1 LRTSFFKM
9 AIIQKIQKQTGC
21 LLLVIGV
28 AMIAFVLTDL
38 ISTRTSIFGG
48 NENVVAEISG
58 EKIDYNDLNGRYET
72 MVNNLKINNPDMEVN
87 EEMREAYREQAWNEL
102 IQDKIIKK
110 EHNKLGLVI
119 SGAEM
124 VDITVGDNTHPRV
137 KQAFA
142 DQNSQV
148 FDKNRFIKFIQE
160 DIEAD
165 EELKYK
171 WLTFFENPIKDE
183 MIGQKYATLLKS
195 AVFTNKLDAEIS
207 FIENNHAISAQMV
220 SIPFSSISDS
230 AVVYDD
236 SDLKSYLNKNK
247 EKYKQEASADVD
259 FVLFNVTP
267 SAKDSQEVQSW
278 AVNNTEKFKRAENDS
293 TFVDV
298 MGSEAFFDNTYKNR
312 GNYPVEVENLLF
324 SVDSGTVIGP
334 FYGNGKWS
342 VYKVSGI
349 SNDTVS
355 SMSSSHVLILIEAG
369 DSAAAIT
376 KARITMAE
384 IKAGTK
390 DFATEAMKNFD
401 GSGTNGGSLGW
412 LKENDMNF
420 GEKFS
425 TELFRHSQGD
435 MYILTDER
443 GVHIV
448 KVTGG
453 KSRKT
458 IKVAELTRTI
468 EAGTETDKEAY
479 QKAGEFAS
487 AAMNK
492 KDFDKIIT
500 DKGYIKRVAEKVQE
514 KDKTIP
520 GLSTA
525 SNVIRWI
532 YNPETEKDAIS
543 EVMEVDGK
551 YLVAKLK
558 IKREEGTATM
568 EDVKDQLIA
577 EVVKE
582 KKSEKIAVKFEKAL
596 KAAKNMDALAKALNT
611 TVQDIP
617 NQSFGGGYVPF
628 AGNDLKLL
636 GTMFG
641 LEEKKMSSIVIGD
654 QGIYVIEVT
663 GKVQAPE
670 LPNLQET
677 QRAMLDEIKIRT
689 EGLILDALKSGAK
702 IKDFR
707 YKYF

>member
-1 LRTSFFKM
+1 M

-38 ISTRTSIFGG
+38 ISTRTSFFGG
-48 NENVVAEISG
+48 DENSVAEIGG

-102 IQDKIIKK
+102 IQEKIIKK
-110 EHNKLGLVI
+110 EHDKIGLTI

-142 DQNSQV
+142 DQNTQV
-148 FDKNRFIKFIQE
+148 FDKSRFVKFIQE

-171 WLTFFENPIKDE
+171 WLTFFENPIKE
-183 MIGQKYATLLKS
+183 EIIGQKYASLLRS
-195 AVFTNKLDAEIS
+195 AIYMNKLDAEMN
-207 FIENNHAISAQMV
+207 FVENNHAISAQMV
-220 SIPFSSISDS
+220 SIPFTSISDS

-247 EKYKQEASADVD
+247 DKYKQEASADLD
-259 FVLFNVTP
+259 YVLFNVTP
-267 SAKDSQEVQSW
+267 SVKDSQEVKSW
-278 AVNNTEKFKRAENDS
+278 AENNIENFKKATNDS
-293 TFVDV
+293 TFVDI
-298 MGSEAFFDNTYKNR
+298 MGSETFFDNTFKNR
-312 GNYPVEVENLLF
+312 GNFPLEVEGLLF
-324 SVDSGTVIGP
+324 AVDSGTVVGP
-334 FYGNGKWS
+334 FYNNGKWS

-349 SNDTVS
+349 SNDTVT
-355 SMSSSHVLILIEAG
+355 SMSASHILIMIESG
-369 DSAAAIT
+369 DSIGAMT
-376 KARITMAE
+376 KAKNLMAE
-384 IKAGTK
+384 LKAGTK
-390 DFATEAMKNFD
+390 DFATEASRNFD

-412 LKENDMNF
+412 IKENSSNY
-420 GEKFS
+420 GEKF
-425 TELFRHSQGD
+425 TNELFRHAQGD
-435 MYILTDER
+435 MYTILDER
-443 GVHIV
+443 GVHVV

-453 KSRKT
+453 KSRKS

-468 EAGTETDKEAY
+468 EAGNETDKEAY

-487 AAMNK
+487 AALNK
-492 KDFDKIIT
+492 KDFDKLIT
-500 DKGYIKRVAEKVQE
+500 DKGLIKRVAEKVQE

-525 SNVIRWI
+525 STVIRWI
-532 YNPETEKDAIS
+532 YNPDTEKGAIS

-558 IKREEGTATM
+558 IKRKEGTATID
-568 EDVKDQLIA
+568 DVREQLVA
-577 EVVKE
+577 EVIKE
-582 KKSEKIAVKFEKAL
+582 KKAEKITEKFDKAL
-596 KAAKNMDALAKALNT
+596 ASAKTMDALAKALNT
-611 TVQDIP
+611 NVQDIP

-636 GTMFG
+636 GIMFG
-641 LEEKKMSSIVIGD
+641 LQEKKMSSVIAGD
-654 QGIYVIEVT
+654 QGVYVIEVT
-663 GKVQAPE
+663 GKVQSPE
-670 LPNLQET
+670 LPNLVEA
-677 QRAMLDEIKIRT
+677 QRAMMDELKVRA
-689 EGLILDALKSGAK
+689 EGQMLEALKTNAK
-702 IKDFR
+702 IKDYR
-707 YKYF
+707 YKYY

>member
-1 LRTSFFKM
+1 M

-102 IQDKIIKK
+102 IQEKIIKK
-110 EHNKLGLVI
+110 EHNKIGLVV

-171 WLTFFENPIKDE
+171 WLTFFETPIKDE
-183 MIGQKYATLLKS
+183 IVGQKYATLLKS
-195 AVFTNKLDAEIS
+195 AVFINKLDAEVN
-207 FIENNHAISAQMV
+207 FVENNHAISAQMV
-220 SIPFSSISDS
+220 SIPFSTISDS

-247 EKYKQEASADVD
+247 DKYKQEASADLD

-267 SAKDSQEVQSW
+267 SAKDSQEVKNW
-278 AVNNTEKFKRAENDS
+278 AMTNMEKFKIVKNDS
-293 TFVDV
+293 TYVDIS
-298 MGSEAFFDNTYKNR
+298 GSETFFDNTYKNR
-312 GNYPVEVENLLF
+312 GSFPAEVENFLF
-324 SVDSGTVIGP
+324 SVDSGTVVGP
-334 FYGNGKWS
+334 YYNNGKWT
-342 VYKVSGI
+342 VYKLSGI
-349 SNDTVS
+349 SYDTVN
-355 SMSSSHVLILIEAG
+355 SMSASHILIMIEAG
-369 DSAAAIT
+369 DSNAALA
-376 KARITMAE
+376 KARATMAE

-390 DFATEAMKNFD
+390 DFATEAANNFD
-401 GSGTNGGSLGW
+401 GSGTNGGSVGW
-412 LKENDMNF
+412 IKEGNYNL
-420 GEKFS
+420 GEKF
-425 TELFRHSQGD
+425 TKEIFRHNLGD
-435 MYILTDER
+435 MYVMLDER

-448 KVTGG
+448 KITGG

-487 AAMNK
+487 AAANN
-492 KDFDKIIT
+492 KDFDKLIT
-500 DKGYIKRVAEKVQE
+500 DKGYIKRVADKIQE

-520 GLSTA
+520 GLSSA
-525 SNVIRWI
+525 SSVIRWV

-558 IKREEGTATM
+558 LKRKEGTATI
-568 EDVKDQLIA
+568 EDVKDQLVV

-582 KKSEKIAVKFEKAL
+582 KKAEKITANFEKAMTS
-596 KAAKNMDALAKALNT
+596 AKSMDALAKALNT
-611 TVQDIP
+611 NVQDIP

-641 LEEKKMSSIVIGD
+641 LKEKKMSPIVTGD
-654 QGIYVIEVT
+654 QGIYVVEVT
-663 GKVQAPE
+663 GKVQSPE
-670 LPNLQET
+670 LPNVKET
-677 QRAMLDEIKIRT
+677 QRAMLDEVKTRA
-689 EGLILDALKSGAK
+689 EGQILEALKSGAN

>member
-1 LRTSFFKM
+1 
-9 AIIQKIQKQTGC
+9 
-21 LLLVIGV
+21 
-28 AMIAFVLTDL
+28 MIAFVLTDL

-72 MVNNLKINNPDMEVN
+72 MVNNLKLNNPDMEVN

-102 IQDKIIKK
+102 IQEKIIKK
-110 EHNKLGLVI
+110 EHNKLGLVV

-142 DQNSQV
+142 DQNTQV
-148 FDKNRFIKFIQE
+148 FDKSRFIKFIQE

-165 EELKYK
+165 DELKYK
-171 WLTFFENPIKDE
+171 WLTFFETPIKDE
-183 MIGQKYATLLKS
+183 IIGQKYATLLKS
-195 AVFTNKLDAEIS
+195 AVFMNKLDAEVY
-207 FIENNHAISAQMV
+207 FTENNHAISAQMV
-220 SIPFSSISDS
+220 SIPYSTISDS

-236 SDLKSYLNKNK
+236 SDLKSYLSSNKDK
-247 EKYKQEASADVD
+247 FKQEASGDID
-259 FVLFNVTP
+259 YVLFNVTP
-267 SAKDSQEVQSW
+267 SAKDSQEVKRW
-278 AVNNTEKFKRAENDS
+278 AENNMENFKKVENDS

-298 MGSEAFFDNTYKNR
+298 SGSETFFDNTFKNR
-312 GNYPVEVENLLF
+312 GNFPIEVEGLLF
-324 SVDSGTVIGP
+324 SVDSGTVVGP
-334 FYGNGKWS
+334 YYNNGKWT

-349 SNDTVS
+349 SNDTVT
-355 SMSSSHVLILIEAG
+355 SMSSSHILIMIETG
-369 DSAAAIT
+369 DTLGALT
-376 KARITMAE
+376 KARNAMAE

-390 DFATEAMKNFD
+390 DFETEAAKNYD
-401 GSGTNGGSLGW
+401 GSGSNGGSLGW
-412 LKENDMNF
+412 IKEDSKNF
-420 GEKFS
+420 GEKYT

-435 MYILTDER
+435 MYVIMDER

-453 KSRKT
+453 KSRKS

-487 AAMNK
+487 ASANS
-492 KDFDKIIT
+492 KDFDKLIT

-520 GLSTA
+520 GLTSAST
-525 SNVIRWI
+525 VIRWI
-532 YNPETEKDAIS
+532 YNPETEKGTIS

-558 IKREEGTATM
+558 IRRTEGTATL
-568 EDVKDQLIA
+568 EDVRDQLVA

-582 KKSEKIAVKFEKAL
+582 KKAEKISSKFEKAL
-596 KAAKNMDALAKALNT
+596 SSAKTMDALAKALNT
-611 TVQDIP
+611 NVQDIP

-628 AGNDLKLL
+628 AGNDLKVL

-641 LEEKKMSSIVIGD
+641 LKEKKMSPIVTGE
-654 QGIYVIEVT
+654 QGVYVIEFI
-663 GKVQAPE
+663 GKVQSPE
-670 LPNLQET
+670 MPDAKEI
-677 QRAMLDEIKIRT
+677 QRAMLDEIKIRA
-689 EGLILDALKSGAK
+689 EGQILEALKSGAK